1 MYTILIKQDNT
12 AVSTE
17 TQRIMQRSKLVDT
30 LQFIVPK
37 MYEDYEMR
45 EFDFMLQY
53 RLPISHELKWEILTL
68 VNEDYKTDYLLYTVP
83 IDTSLTVEN
92 GEVEMQLSFIRKSM
106 QEDGT
111 TIEQEREI
119 APVTITII
127 PVTDWFTVPD
137 SALSTLTQYYLA
149 AQNNI
154 KALNDLI
161 GTINQKKADEI
172 KLDVKE
178 GSLYLTSNGK
188 QIGTPIPLNQ
198 LGDEIAEE
206 TEGGLIR
213 VNI

>member
-68 VNEDYKTDYLLYTVP
+68 ANENYKTDYLLYTVP

-92 GEVEMQLSFIRKSM
+92 GEVEMQLSFIKKSM

-111 TIEQEREI
+111 TIEQVREI
-119 APVTITII
+119 SPVTITII

-149 AQNNI
+149 AQNSI

-161 GTINQKKADEI
+161 GTVNQNKADNI
-172 KLDVKE
+172 KLDVE
-178 GSLYLTSNGK
+178 DGSLYLTANGK
-188 QIGTPIPLNQ
+188 QIGTPIPLEQ
-198 LGDEIAEE
+198 LGDEVAEE
-206 TEGGLIR
+206 TKGGLIR

>member
-17 TQRIMQRSKLVDT
+17 TQRIMQRSKLVDV

-37 MYEDYEMR
+37 MYNEYEMAD
-45 EFDFMLQY
+45 FDFMLQY
-53 RLPISHELKWEILTL
+53 RLPISHELKLEILSL
-68 VNEDYKTDYLLYTVP
+68 VNADYKTDYLLYTLPV
-83 IDTSLTVEN
+83 DTSITAEN
-92 GEVEMQLSFIRKSM
+92 GEVELQMSFIRKYM
-106 QEDGT
+106 NEDGT
-111 TIEQEREI
+111 TVEQVREI
-119 APVTITII
+119 ESISITVI
-127 PVTDWFTVPD
+127 PVTDWFTAPD

-161 GTINQKKADEI
+161 GTINQKKADDI

>member
-111 TIEQEREI
+111 TIEQVREI

-161 GTINQKKADEI
+161 GTINQNKADNI
-172 KLDVKE
+172 KLDVE
-178 GSLYLTSNGK
+178 DGSLYLTANGK
-188 QIGTPIPLNQ
+188 QIGTPIPLEQ
-198 LGDEIAEE
+198 LGDEVAEE
-206 TEGGLIR
+206 TKGGLIR